1 MTCEEAYNGSKGSY
15 RGGRAPSTTRSISN
29 MTEFL
34 LDRSRS
40 VVYDGCMS
48 GQSKA
53 APPLTLGRGH
63 KIFEQLIWNSRYLV
77 MIAVVA
83 SLLASLGVFLVFG
96 RDTYTLLGQV
106 VHYIASTDLSRAQMH
121 ATIVAEVAGVIDG
134 FLFATVLLIFG
145 LGLYE
150 LFIDRIHVAER
161 SEFGERILLIRSVDD
176 LKDRLAKV
184 VFLILVVRYFEYAL
198 QAQLTTST
206 EILQLAA
213 GIMLIALALFLT
225 SRK

>member
-1 MTCEEAYNGSKGSY
+1 
-15 RGGRAPSTTRSISN
+15 
-29 MTEFL
+29 
-34 LDRSRS
+34 
-40 VVYDGCMS
+40 
-48 GQSKA
+48 
-53 APPLTLGRGH
+53 
-63 KIFEQLIWNSRYLV
+63 
-77 MIAVVA
+77 VVA
-83 SLLASLGVFLVFG
+83 SLLASLGMFLAFA
-96 RDTYTLLGQV
+96 RDTLALLGQFARYV
-106 VHYIASTDLSRAQMH
+106 TATDLSRAQMH
-121 ATIVAEVAGVIDG
+121 STILTDVAGLVDG

-176 LKDRLAKV
+176 LKDRLSKV

-198 QAQLTTST
+198 QAQLTTSL

-225 SRK
+225 SRTPGRPRPVQEVLSP